1 MTAIEPSI
9 LILTADAASV
19 SDGKINML
27 GGGWTHVGA
36 GVANFTLV
44 VRLDIPWTMTNQQ
57 IPWTLSLI
65 DEDGKL
71 YRPDPDHDPV
81 RIEGELNIER
91 PENAPEGASF
101 DVPMLFPFVGLP
113 LRHGSYEWVF
123 TLNDL
128 QSNYSFQVLRRTET

>member
-65 DEDGKL
+65 DQDGKL
-71 YRPDPDHDPV
+71 YRPEPDLDPV
-81 RIEGELNIER
+81 RIEAELNLER
-91 PENAPEGASF
+91 PDNAPEGSSF
-101 DVPMLFPFVGLP
+101 DVPLLFPFVGLP
-113 LRHGSYEWVF
+113 LRQGSYEWVF
-123 TLNDL
+123 TLAHL
-128 QSNYSFQVLRRTET
+128 QASYSFQVL